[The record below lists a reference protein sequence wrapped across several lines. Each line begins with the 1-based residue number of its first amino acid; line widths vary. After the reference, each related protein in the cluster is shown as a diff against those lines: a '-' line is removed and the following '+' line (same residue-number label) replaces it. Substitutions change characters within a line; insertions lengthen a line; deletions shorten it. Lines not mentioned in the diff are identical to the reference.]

1 MTQFYFLIGPCL
13 SPFSAIFVE
22 KMTLKETLVGEGG
35 PIEIFYKNIKFRPL
49 QQLQLLLQ
57 AHFYM
62 STPWPPCFPFYV
74 IFGTKLA
81 IWTRR
86 SLLTKKCHCKNV
98 LRIWFSI
105 SVPNFSLIRLN
116 LKKILKFCPEGIIR
130 IKYSWSAA
138 QIFSSFHKFRQ
149 INLKLGTHM

>member
-1 MTQFYFLIGPCL
+1 
-13 SPFSAIFVE
+13 
-22 KMTLKETLVGEGG
+22 
-35 PIEIFYKNIKFRPL
+35 
-49 QQLQLLLQ
+49 
-57 AHFYM
+57 M

-86 SLLTKKCHCKNV
+86 SLLRKKCHCKNV

-105 SVPNFSLIRLN
+105 SLRNFSLIRLN
-116 LKKILKFCPEGIIR
+116 LKKFLKFCPEGIIR
-130 IKYSWSAA
+130 MRYSWSAT

-149 INLKLGTHM
+149 INLKLGTHKKNQILSTFDSVLFFDWTMFKPIFGHFCWKNDIKREFSWWRRADRNFLQGYQI